1 MNKLISNEWMKLFS
15 RKRVIVMVVLALLSG
30 LVSMAVLKVSDN
42 QTHVRWQESYQ
53 EEIDFYN
60 RQIASFPEFDAQ
72 EWENE
77 TSYRADLMR
86 WNNQIQKYQFYLDNQ
101 IPNWDWRL
109 EVLEQYFNNLLLM
122 DCVRAGWNT
131 DDLNRYFGYST
142 DIDLTQVEAQ
152 NESLMVYVLNND
164 YLTYNKE
171 QLQAAEEQLRTLQ
184 EMPWV
189 ENADKT
195 IALAENDVQMWESY
209 VQYNAA
215 PYARDNW
222 MSVAIQRIHHNQE
235 VYIENSHLSPEDP
248 MRDEEHAEKLQS
260 ILDSAQAAVAKDRF
274 ALENHV
280 ASYDIEMDVYTEHST
295 YIDFLDLSVWS
306 SLVLVLLGIVL
317 AAFLVASEYRYDTIK
332 QLVIYPYKRSKI
344 LAAKFRSVELLLLMM
359 CIVLLGI
366 NLLIGF
372 LLFPKQGSM
381 PIFTTYF
388 NGNVL
393 WMPYIVFIL
402 VKYLL
407 VLLQAWVMVS
417 MAVMLAV
424 ITRSSSISMAIS
436 LGAYL
441 FLRSL
446 LNMVYTTLSAPGFLK
461 YMLFG
466 NLDLTQYLTNTA
478 EVPYAP
484 WWVSLLV
491 IVCWWFAM
499 RRIAYAVFKRREIRE

>member
-1 MNKLISNEWMKLFS
+1 
-15 RKRVIVMVVLALLSG
+15 
-30 LVSMAVLKVSDN
+30 
-42 QTHVRWQESYQ
+42 
-53 EEIDFYN
+53 
-60 RQIASFPEFDAQ
+60 
-72 EWENE
+72 
-77 TSYRADLMR
+77 
-86 WNNQIQKYQFYLDNQ
+86 
-101 IPNWDWRL
+101 
-109 EVLEQYFNNLLLM
+109 
-122 DCVRAGWNT
+122 
-131 DDLNRYFGYST
+131 
-142 DIDLTQVEAQ
+142 
-152 NESLMVYVLNND
+152 
-164 YLTYNKE
+164 
-171 QLQAAEEQLRTLQ
+171 
-184 EMPWV
+184 
-189 ENADKT
+189 
-195 IALAENDVQMWESY
+195 
-209 VQYNAA
+209 
-215 PYARDNW
+215 
-222 MSVAIQRIHHNQE
+222 
-235 VYIENSHLSPEDP
+235 
-248 MRDEEHAEKLQS
+248 
-260 ILDSAQAAVAKDRF
+260 
-274 ALENHV
+274 
-280 ASYDIEMDVYTEHST
+280 
-295 YIDFLDLSVWS
+295 
-306 SLVLVLLGIVL
+306 
-317 AAFLVASEYRYDTIK
+317 
-332 QLVIYPYKRSKI
+332 
-344 LAAKFRSVELLLLMM
+344 MM
-359 CIVLLGI
+359 CIVLFGI